1 MPNGFSGGGTAMFE
15 FRVEARCPVTGA
27 RAGVL
32 QTPHGSI
39 ETPVFMPV
47 GTQATVKAMTPDE
60 LSGMGARII
69 LSNTYHLFLRPG
81 SKLIREAGGL
91 HRFMD
96 WDGAIL
102 TDSGGFQVFSLSDL
116 RKVTDEGVT
125 FRSHLDGSSHFMTPE
140 RAMEIQEDLGSD
152 IAMCFDECVPY
163 PATESASLE
172 AVMRTTRWAQ
182 RCRAVHRKAD
192 QALFGIVQGSVF
204 EGQRRR
210 SAEALMEIG
219 FDGYAIGGLSVGEPH
234 SEMYRILDVLNPI
247 LPKDRP
253 RYLMGVGL
261 PSNLLEGVSRGVDM
275 FDCVLP
281 TRTGR
286 NGTVFFSGGRLN
298 LKNAAFARD
307 FSPIDPECDCMV
319 CRRFTRAYIRHLYKA
334 GEILAA
340 RLCSWHNLHF
350 LIHLMKKAR
359 EAIVK
364 GRFPEFRQ
372 AFLQRFKDGG
382 PAS

>member
-1 MPNGFSGGGTAMFE
+1 MFE
-15 FRVEARCPVTGA
+15 FRIDARCPVTGA

-32 QTPHGSI
+32 RTPHGPV

-81 SKLIREAGGL
+81 SDLIREAGGL

-116 RKVTDEGVT
+116 RRVTDEGVT
-125 FRSHLDGSSHFMTPE
+125 FRSHLDGTSHFMTPE
-140 RAMEIQEDLGSD
+140 MAIAIQEDLGSD

-163 PATESASLE
+163 PATESESME
-172 AVMRTTRWAQ
+172 AVLRTTRWAL
-182 RCRAVHRKAD
+182 RCRTVHRRPD

-204 EGQRRR
+204 EEQRIR

-234 SEMYRILDVLNPI
+234 SEMYRILDVLNPV
-247 LPKDRP
+247 LPEDRP

-298 LKNAAFARD
+298 LKNAIFARD
-307 FSPIDPECDCMV
+307 FTPIDPDCDCMV
-319 CRRFTRAYIRHLYKA
+319 CRHFTRAYLRHLYKA

-359 EAIVK
+359 AAIVE

-372 AFLQRFKDGG
+372 AFLERFGNGG

>member
-1 MPNGFSGGGTAMFE
+1 MFE
-15 FRVEARCPVTGA
+15 FNLQAQCPQTGA
-27 RAGVL
+27 RAGTL
-32 QTPHGSI
+32 ATPHGII

-60 LSGMGARII
+60 LEGMGARII

-81 SKLIREAGGL
+81 AGLIREAGGL

-96 WDGAIL
+96 WNGAIL

-125 FRSHLDGSSHFMTPE
+125 FRSHLDGTSHFMTPE
-140 RAMEIQEDLGSD
+140 RAISIQEELGSD

-163 PATESASLE
+163 PSSEELSLE
-172 AVMRTTRWAQ
+172 AVLRTTRWAQ
-182 RCRAVHRKAD
+182 RCRAAHSRPD

-204 EGQRRR
+204 EGQRLR
-210 SAEALMEIG
+210 SAEALMGIG

-234 SEMYRILDVLNPI
+234 SEMYRILDLLNPV
-247 LPKDRP
+247 LPVDRP

-261 PSNLLEGVSRGVDM
+261 PSNLLEGVARGVDM

-298 LKNAAFARD
+298 LKNAAFTRD
-307 FSPIDPECDCMV
+307 FQPIDPECDCMV
-319 CRRFTRAYIRHLYKA
+319 CRRFTRAYLRHLYKA

-350 LIHLMKKAR
+350 LVNLMKQAR
-359 EAIVK
+359 GAILA
-364 GRFPEFRQ
+364 GRFPEFRDS
-372 AFLQRFKDGG
+372 FLERFGG
-382 PAS
+382 GRPAI

>member
-1 MPNGFSGGGTAMFE
+1 MFE
-15 FRVEARCPVTGA
+15 FRLEARCKVTGA
-27 RAGVL
+27 RAGTL
-32 QTPHGSI
+32 ATPHGII

-60 LSGMGARII
+60 LAGMGSRII
-69 LSNTYHLFLRPG
+69 LSNTYHLYLRPG
-81 SKLIREAGGL
+81 SGLIREAGGL

-140 RAMEIQEDLGSD
+140 MAVSVQEELGSD

-163 PATESASLE
+163 PSSEAASME
-172 AVMRTTRWAQ
+172 AVIRTTRWAQ
-182 RCRAVHRKAD
+182 RCKAAHGRED

-204 EGQRRR
+204 EAQRLR
-210 SAEALMEIG
+210 SAEALMGIG

-234 SEMYRILDVLNPI
+234 AEMYRILEVLNPV
-247 LPKDRP
+247 LPVDRP

-261 PSNLLEGVSRGVDM
+261 PSNLVEGVTRGIDM

-307 FSPIDPECDCMV
+307 FGPIDPECECMV
-319 CRRFTRAYIRHLYKA
+319 CRRFTRAYLRHLYKS

-350 LIHLMKKAR
+350 LVHLMKQAR
-359 EAIVK
+359 EAILA
-364 GRFPEFRQ
+364 GRFPEFRES
-372 AFLQRFKDGG
+372 FLARFGEGG
-382 PAS
+382 PVS

>member
-1 MPNGFSGGGTAMFE
+1 MRPGFSGGMAPMFE
-15 FRVEARCPVTGA
+15 FELEARCPVTGA
-27 RAGVL
+27 RAGRL
-32 QTPHGSI
+32 TTPHGTI

-47 GTQATVKAMTPDE
+47 GTQATVKAMTPEE
-60 LSGMGARII
+60 LEGMGARII
-69 LSNTYHLFLRPG
+69 LSNTYHLHLRPG
-81 SKLIREAGGL
+81 SDLIREAGGL

-96 WDGAIL
+96 WKGAIL

-116 RKVTDEGVT
+116 RKITDEGVT

-140 RAMEIQEDLGSD
+140 KAVAIQENLGSD

-163 PATESASLE
+163 PSSEEASLE
-172 AVMRTTRWAQ
+172 AVVRTTRWAQ
-182 RCRAVHRKAD
+182 RCKAVHRRED

-204 EGQRRR
+204 EMHRIR
-210 SAEALMEIG
+210 SAQALAAIG

-234 SEMYRILDVLNPI
+234 EEMYRILDLLNPI
-247 LPKDRP
+247 LPEGRP

-261 PSNLLEGVSRGVDM
+261 PSNLVEGVARGIDM

-298 LKNAAFARD
+298 LKNAAFERD
-307 FSPIDPECDCMV
+307 FGPIDPECGCMV
-319 CRRFTRAYIRHLYKA
+319 CRRFSRAYVRHLYKS

-350 LIHLMKKAR
+350 LVNLMR
-359 EAIVK
+359 EARKAILE
-364 GRFPEFRQ
+364 GEYP
-372 AFLQRFKDGG
+372 AFMDSFLARFKGG
-382 PAS
+382 APVS